1 MCMHIYIY
9 IYIYTHIVYIYIY
22 IYIAHVMIYPRGR
35 GRTTGEPSG
44 RVRRDSTN
52 YCSLWRLCYVPDPTN
67 KPNYSIKGY

>member
-1 MCMHIYIY
+1 
-9 IYIYTHIVYIYIY
+9 
-22 IYIAHVMIYPRGR
+22 MIYPRGR